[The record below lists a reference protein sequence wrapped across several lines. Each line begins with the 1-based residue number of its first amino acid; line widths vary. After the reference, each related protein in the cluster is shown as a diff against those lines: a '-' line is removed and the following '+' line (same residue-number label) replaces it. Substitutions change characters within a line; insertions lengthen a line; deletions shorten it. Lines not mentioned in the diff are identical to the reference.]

1 MEIRWYYKI
10 IRYSA
15 LIIIFSILIP
25 AIAALLLSLSLPA
38 EYQTQAEVVLFKSKT
53 DINLD
58 PRFETISEDELIRLS
73 GQDPR
78 RQTLSALAVSDQVLS
93 ETISSLPEPIQSN
106 WTLIKLGN
114 GVSVETSGNLLQ
126 LITNANEPNETAIVN
141 NTWAETFTRVANKTF
156 RQSTEAL
163 DTLIAQVDDANY
175 EYQLAE
181 NNLITI
187 LKDNQIDEF
196 TLEIK
201 LIDNAVSD
209 LRQVFQSNARAEL
222 ETTLQ
227 TSQRLKL
234 LVSEAE
240 TLRALLEETPRNQ
253 AITPSIQTAILILL
267 VNATNF
273 AQITPGDDGI
283 SIPTEIQLSIPY
295 DLDNPP
301 TADTGILLLDQIIE
315 ELTALESQLEQSS
328 SDQGTDLLNVVRL
341 DGNLSD
347 QIQFLHNEKDKYNA
361 NLEEEQAVINELTAA
376 RDLAWENFKILSQK
390 AAELNIADQTAETE
404 VVFATRAIPPEQP
417 SGPNTIIYVGIGV
430 VLGLVIGLSIAIIR
444 AHLNEDLSREF
455 ESSSE

>member
-114 GVSVETSGNLLQ
+114 RVSVETSGNLLQ

-141 NTWAETFTRVANKTF
+141 NTWAETFTRVANQTF

-227 TSQRLKL
+227 ASQRLKL

-240 TLRALLEETPRNQ
+240 TLQRLLE
-253 AITPSIQTAILILL
+253 
-267 VNATNF
+267 
-273 AQITPGDDGI
+273 
-283 SIPTEIQLSIPY
+283 
-295 DLDNPP
+295 
-301 TADTGILLLDQIIE
+301 
-315 ELTALESQLEQSS
+315 
-328 SDQGTDLLNVVRL
+328 
-341 DGNLSD
+341 
-347 QIQFLHNEKDKYNA
+347 
-361 NLEEEQAVINELTAA
+361 
-376 RDLAWENFKILSQK
+376 
-390 AAELNIADQTAETE
+390 
-404 VVFATRAIPPEQP
+404 
-417 SGPNTIIYVGIGV
+417 
-430 VLGLVIGLSIAIIR
+430 IR
-444 AHLNEDLSREF
+444 RIR
-455 ESSSE
+455 

>member
-93 ETISSLPEPIQSN
+93 ETISSLPEQIQSN

-114 GVSVETSGNLLQ
+114 RVSVETSGNLLQ
-126 LITNANEPNETAIVN
+126 LITKANEPNETAIVN
-141 NTWAETFTRVANKTF
+141 NTWAETFTRVANQTF

-163 DTLIAQVDDANY
+163 DTLIAQVGDANY

-181 NNLITI
+181 NNLITF
-187 LKDNQIDEF
+187 LEDNQIDDL

-201 LIDNAVSD
+201 LIENAVSD
-209 LRQVFQSNARAEL
+209 LRQVFQSDARAEL

-227 TSQRLKL
+227 VSQRIKL

-240 TLRALLEETPRNQ
+240 TLRALLEETPKNQ
-253 AITPSIQTAILILL
+253 EVSPSIQTAILILL

-273 AQITPGDDGI
+273 GQITPGDDGI
-283 SIPTEIQLSIPY
+283 SIPTDIQLSIPY
-295 DLDNPP
+295 DLANPL
-301 TADTGILLLDQIIE
+301 TADTGILLLNQIIE
-315 ELTALESQLEQSS
+315 ELTALENQFEQSS
-328 SDQGTDLLNVVRL
+328 RDQGTDLLNVVRL

-347 QIQFLHNEKDKYNA
+347 QIQFLHNKKDKYNA
-361 NLEEEQAVINELTAA
+361 KLEEEQAVIKELTAA

-390 AAELNIADQTAETE
+390 AAELNIVDQTAETE
-404 VVFATRAIPPEQP
+404 VVFATRAIPPIQP

-430 VLGLVIGLSIAIIR
+430 VLGLFIGLSIAIIR
-444 AHLNEDLSREF
+444 AHLNEDLSRGF